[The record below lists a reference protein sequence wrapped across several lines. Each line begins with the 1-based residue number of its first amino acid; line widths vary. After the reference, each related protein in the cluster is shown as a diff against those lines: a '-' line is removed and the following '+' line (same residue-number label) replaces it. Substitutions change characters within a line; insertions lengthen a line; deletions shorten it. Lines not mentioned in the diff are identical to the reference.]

1 MITWTK
7 ILGVGVLLYA
17 AYLIYRGEIDMTSNR
32 RADAPT
38 VIYKRSEKP
47 GVFWGIIVLLALFA
61 ALLLWNPFDK

>member
-1 MITWTK
+1 MAVYI
-7 ILGVGVLLYA
+7 

-47 GVFWGIIVLLALFA
+47 GVFWGIIVLLALLA
-61 ALLLWNPFDK
+61 GVLLLNPFDL